1 VIQNNNDDNTG
12 NKRGRPAGRPKT
24 VIIRQHQIV
33 ECVNCFKTFDLNLRS
48 LDQAIISDDKF
59 CFSCFNL
66 IMQQEYHND
75 EDPLLDREIKELF
88 WSDKIRYSSK
98 I

>member
-1 VIQNNNDDNTG
+1 MMIIQVIKEKDRRKAKNSNN
-12 NKRGRPAGRPKT
+12 
-24 VIIRQHQIV
+24 RQPQIV

-66 IMQQEYHND
+66 IMQQEYDND
-75 EDPLLDREIKELF
+75 DHTF
-88 WSDKIRYSSK
+88 
-98 I
+98 